1 LGHRS
6 ILIDPRLADGKD
18 RLNDHV
24 KHREWYRPF
33 APMVLGDWGVP
44 SKYMSYIV
52 PTDVAEIPAV
62 THVDGTSRPQ
72 IVEPGDDPFVVKLL
86 TAWRD
91 KTGCNV
97 LLNTSFNCQEPL
109 VDTVDQARAT
119 WQRTGLDV
127 FVSPEGI
134 ETDKTG

>member
-1 LGHRS
+1 
-6 ILIDPRLADGKD
+6 
-18 RLNDHV
+18 
-24 KHREWYRPF
+24 
-33 APMVLGDWGVP
+33 
-44 SKYMSYIV
+44 MSYIV
-52 PTDVAEIPAV
+52 PTSADEVPAV

-72 IVEPGDDPFVVKLL
+72 IVGSGDDPFIFNLL
-86 TAWRD
+86 TAWKER
-91 KTGCNV
+91 TGCSV

-134 ETDKTG
+134 ETKT